1 MAKAVKFSSQIDEK
15 SLKELKKYSDVTGR
29 TLSSVLT
36 DAVDQYLN
44 RAQVRPAFQDAVEA
58 VMNENEELL
67 KRLAK

>member
-15 SLKELKKYSDVTGR
+15 SLKELKKYTDATGR

-36 DAVDQYLN
+36 EAVDQYLN

>member
-36 DAVDQYLN
+36 EAVDQYLN